1 MKEMCEPVP
10 WQAVI
15 PQAGDETDGT
25 AGPPKL
31 EATGGCPPSVR
42 SAPLLAV
49 AAAVA
54 ALLLPGCATSTAV
67 HVKDYRFQP
76 DEMSVAA
83 GTVLQF
89 LNDGPSRHTVTVHDK
104 GYNEVHDAE
113 LDVGQSTQVTLAG
126 TGDYH
131 VFCRLHPQ
139 MALTVHVE

>member
-1 MKEMCEPVP
+1 MRR
-10 WQAVI
+10 AS
-15 PQAGDETDGT
+15 GRRS
-25 AGPPKL
+25 PKL
-31 EATGGCPPSVR
+31 EATGGSPVPVR
-42 SAPLLAV
+42 AALLLAA

-76 DEMSVAA
+76 DEMTVAP

-104 GYNEVHDAE
+104 GFNEVHDAQ
-113 LDVGQSTQVTLAG
+113 LDVGQSTQVALA
-126 TGDYH
+126 TAGDYH